1 MYAPPNRWLGQNL
14 WWVQVL
20 AQQSSRTAFKVMVA
34 VRGCHLAA
42 CMSFRQPYS
51 LQAASTECPPLTDCN
66 KLHMGTC
73 VTIRLLCLAAIEG
86 RPELA
91 PFKELLAAMYAV
103 FSQMQERFPT
113 LASAAGYLAMALV
126 AMPDWVAESS
136 APALAP
142 SASVAAEAAQP
153 AAQQQ
158 PASQTA
164 APQQYSR
171 SAAGGPRVSFGLGY
185 RAMMPGVSVSRPP
198 QGPLAGA
205 TVDLTKPYMAAASRR
220 SVAVSVVGMSY
231 FPVGIQGPRGRIR
244 KSAASLD
251 TGCSINSISEQYFLE
266 VCHHLL
272 GPDSPAQLCE
282 LESPVTIGLFAG
294 SSSTVAT
301 HCVTGVPLHIGKGV
315 YTVDFLIVKGGN
327 FNMVLGNNF
336 LYDYAGRVWCR
347 DFNDRQAGRF
357 LVLPLPE
364 RLCQPG
370 VSPPQPPPNKG
381 PHWYPSQRVPINYE
395 VCTDTWQVKPV
406 SSYTAA

>member
-1 MYAPPNRWLGQNL
+1 MDL
-14 WWVQVL
+14 
-20 AQQSSRTAFKVMVA
+20 QQIARIVA
-34 VRGCHLAA
+34 
-42 CMSFRQPYS
+42 SFRR
-51 LQAASTECPPLTDCN
+51 AALALTVGD
-66 KLHMGTC
+66 
-73 VTIRLLCLAAIEG
+73 LAAIEG

-126 AMPDWVAESS
+126 AMPDWVTEST
-136 APALAP
+136 APAPAPAP
-142 SASVAAEAAQP
+142 SAAVAAPP

-158 PASQTA
+158 HA
-164 APQQYSR
+164 AQATPPQQYSSP
-171 SAAGGPRVSFGLGY
+171 SAGAPCVSFGLGY
-185 RAMMPGVSVSRPP
+185 RALRPGVSVSRPP
-198 QGPLAGA
+198 QGPVAGA

-231 FPVGIQGPRGRIR
+231 FAVGIPGPRGRIR
-244 KSAASLD
+244 KSTASLD
-251 TGCSINSISEQYFLE
+251 TGCSINSLSEQYFLE
-266 VCHHLL
+266 ICHHLL

-294 SSSTVAT
+294 AGSTVAT

-315 YTVDFLIVKGGN
+315 YPVDFLIVKGGN

-347 DFNDRQAGRF
+347 DFKDRQAGRY

-370 VSPPQPPPNKG
+370 ESPPQPPPNKG
-381 PHWYPSQRVPINYE
+381 PHWYPSQRVPISYE
-395 VCTDTWQVKPV
+395 ACTDTWQVKPV
-406 SSYTAA
+406 SSYTA